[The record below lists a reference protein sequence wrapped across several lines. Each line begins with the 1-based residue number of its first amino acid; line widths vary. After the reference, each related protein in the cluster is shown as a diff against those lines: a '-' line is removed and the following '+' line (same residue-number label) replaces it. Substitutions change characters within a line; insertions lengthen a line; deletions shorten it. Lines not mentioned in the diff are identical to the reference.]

1 MSYMTSNTEKKMR
14 HIALLLAMTAGLAGC
29 ATGSNPQDPYEGFN
43 RGVYKFND
51 GLDRAVLKPV
61 AKGYVAVTP
70 SFVQTGVSNFFG
82 NLSDVWTAA
91 NQFLQGKG
99 EAGFSDV
106 TRVLVN
112 STFGLLGVIDVAS
125 KSGLQKH
132 NEDFGQT
139 LGWWGVQPGPYVM
152 LPLFGPS
159 TARDT
164 VALPVDLYGDPWH
177 YKDPTNVRNIGT
189 ALRLVD
195 KRASLLDSSNL
206 LAGAALDPYEFL
218 RDGYLQQRR
227 SKVYDGDP
235 PPEPKGKDDDGATPA
250 TTPVVP
256 SPAAAPVPTTSI
268 MPTAP
273 VDAPAAVVTD
283 AATAPAPAAAEA
295 APASLAAAPAPA
307 GTGL

>member
-1 MSYMTSNTEKKMR
+1 MSSMTSNTEKKMR

-61 AKGYVAVTP
+61 AKGYQAVTP

-139 LGWWGVQPGPYVM
+139 LGWWGVQSGPYVM

-164 VALPVDLYGDPWH
+164 VALPVDWYGDPWK

-206 LAGAALDPYEFL
+206 LEGAALDPYEFL

-235 PPEPKGKDDDGATPA
+235 PPAPKGKDDEPA
-250 TTPVVP
+250 PGDAAPAPASPVVP
-256 SPAAAPVPTTSI
+256 SPATPAPSTSALMPPAPADAAAATDLPAAASVAAAPVQAGS
-268 MPTAP
+268 
-273 VDAPAAVVTD
+273 
-283 AATAPAPAAAEA
+283 
-295 APASLAAAPAPA
+295 SL
-307 GTGL
+307 